1 MQQNNKEHLLKQIEI
16 KNRKRN
22 IKMTDEEYKI
32 NRDLIKAVKDL

>member
-1 MQQNNKEHLLKQIEI
+1 MQQNNKEYLLKQIEI